1 MDTQAQIDYQD
12 YMRPFRQFVGTL
24 TGQGSDQ
31 TLVTTDGYAAN
42 TPGAGY
48 QIIGPN
54 GIAIRIPGVTDTQ
67 QQAQRAGGWNVW
79 LMLGLAYLVL
89 K

>member
-1 MDTQAQIDYQD
+1 MDQQSQIDYQD
-12 YMRPFRQFVGTL
+12 YMRPFRQFVNMIG
-24 TGQGSDQ
+24 GQGSEQ
-31 TLVTTDGYAAN
+31 TLATTDGYAVN
-42 TPGAGY
+42 SPNAGY

-54 GIAIRIPGVTDTQ
+54 GISIKIPGVTDTKVQ
-67 QQAQRAGGWNVW
+67 QRNSNAGLW

>member
-1 MDTQAQIDYQD
+1 MDQQSQIDYQD
-12 YMRPFRQFVGTL
+12 YMRPFRQFVNMIS
-24 TGQGSDQ
+24 GQGSEQ
-31 TLVTTDGYAAN
+31 TLGTTDPYAVN
-42 TPGAGY
+42 SPNAGY

-54 GIAIRIPGVTDTQ
+54 GIAIKIPGVTDTQ
-67 QQAQRAGGWNVW
+67 QQQRQSNMSLW